1 MLAALTAPLAWGLF
15 SYHVYLIWAGM
26 TTSETSKWAD
36 WKDDI
41 ADGLVFK
48 RKRRTRDS
56 SGGLFDTDIEPVVNW
71 PASNDQWLMRC
82 DDGQPPDEEVE
93 IFANPTR
100 ERMVSQKP
108 DWKRVESLTEV
119 DNLYDLGFWAN
130 IADIIP
136 T

>member
-48 RKRRTRDS
+48 SKRRTRDS
-56 SGGLFDTDIEPVVNW
+56 SGGLFDTDIEPVVIW
-71 PASNDQWLMRC
+71 PVSNEQWLMRC
-82 DDGQPPDEEVE
+82 DDGQPPDEEVD

-100 ERMVSQKP
+100 ERMVSQKA